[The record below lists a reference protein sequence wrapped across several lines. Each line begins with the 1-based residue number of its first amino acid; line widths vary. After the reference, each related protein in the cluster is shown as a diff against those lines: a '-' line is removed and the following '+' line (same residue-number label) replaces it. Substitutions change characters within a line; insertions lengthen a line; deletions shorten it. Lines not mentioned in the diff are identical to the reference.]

1 MFRLRKISRQ
11 SGPTETATVE
21 ETPSL
26 RPAKQYLSLGGT
38 RKSKIDDNITDT
50 RIWDDEPEEAA
61 KFWKEK
67 VEVLREDERKQGEDL
82 LPSINDQ

>member
-1 MFRLRKISRQ
+1 M
-11 SGPTETATVE
+11 E

-26 RPAKQYLSLGGT
+26 KLANQYLRLGGT
-38 RKSKIDDNITDT
+38 RKSKIDDNITGT
-50 RIWDDEPEEAA
+50 RKWDDEPEEAE

-67 VEVLREDERKQGEDL
+67 VEVLSEDERKQVEDF